1 MRSRIVRVATDEWNT
16 WARGTKQERDPEMTP
31 QQFAAHLE
39 QEQKKWGRVIKERG
53 IRAE

>member
-1 MRSRIVRVATDEWNT
+1 VLTAPDQAPLWKERGLDVVASS
-16 WARGTKQERDPEMTP
+16 P